1 MTQIVGIRDGHRY
14 TITVTGRAGTATVD
28 RAHRADCPC
37 HAQPAAVPTGMS
49 ARVARRRK
57 SGRTV

>member
-1 MTQIVGIRDGHRY
+1 MSQIIGIRDGHRY
-14 TITVTGRAGTATVD
+14 TITVTGRAGTAVVD

-37 HAQPAAVPTGMS
+37 HTRPAPAPAIGS

-57 SGRTV
+57 PTRP